1 MLLVVVLLSVLP
13 LLLLFLLLLLRCCWC
28 RADMVG
34 VRVGRLCRWLMLDTL
49 LALSV
54 VPSVSRSIDRQAAKR
69 AEKAASSGGGLMGKL
84 IGGGGGGGG
93 GKKDRGMGGESDEDS
108 PTPNGAAVSERATKQ
123 RDLSVLKIFKDH
135 TT

>member
-1 MLLVVVLLSVLP
+1 ML
-13 LLLLFLLLLLRCCWC
+13 
-28 RADMVG
+28 
-34 VRVGRLCRWLMLDTL
+34 TL

-54 VPSVSRSIDRQAAKR
+54 VPCLDRQAAKR

-84 IGGGGGGGG
+84 IGGGGGGG

-123 RDLSVLKIFKDH
+123 
-135 TT
+135 

>member
-1 MLLVVVLLSVLP
+1 MLLVSRRDGGCSRWAPLP
-13 LLLLFLLLLLRCCWC
+13 LVDARYF
-28 RADMVG
+28 AG
-34 VRVGRLCRWLMLDTL
+34 SFGGSLC
-49 LALSV
+49 A
-54 VPSVSRSIDRQAAKR
+54 SIDRQAAKR

-123 RDLSVLKIFKDH
+123 RDLSVLKNFKDH